1 MDNEFYAS
9 VKLVSGEELFS
20 VVSVEEG
27 TDNPLIM
34 LQNPVI
40 MKMVSTPEGS
50 IVKVKTWMNIP
61 GDDPIVIR
69 WDKVIT
75 VTEVKDSSVIT
86 IYNNYLED
94 ERYDINQIGE
104 VNKTHRNDVKSKLTN
119 KMGYISTVDD
129 ARKYL
134 EGVYK
139 IKKDKKES

>member
-34 LQNPVI
+34 LQSPVT

-75 VTEVKDSSVIT
+75 VTEIKDPSVIT

>member
-1 MDNEFYAS
+1 MDNEFYATI
-9 VKLVSGEELFS
+9 KLISGEEIFS
-20 VVSVEEG
+20 VVSVEEN
-27 TDNPLIM
+27 TENPLIM
-34 LQNPVI
+34 LQNPVT

-61 GDDPIVIR
+61 GEDPIVIR

-75 VTEVKDSSVIT
+75 VTEIKESSVIT

-94 ERYDINQIGE
+94 ERYDINTIGE
-104 VNKTHRNDVKSKLTN
+104 VNRPHRNDVKRKLTN

-139 IKKDKKES
+139 IKKES

>member
-1 MDNEFYAS
+1 MDNEFYATI
-9 VKLVSGEELFS
+9 KLVSGEEIFS
-20 VVSVEEG
+20 LVSVEED

-34 LQNPVI
+34 LSNPVI

-50 IVKVKTWMNIP
+50 IVKVKTWMSIP
-61 GDDPIVIR
+61 GEDPIVIR

-75 VTEVKDSSVIT
+75 ITEIKEVSVIN

-94 ERYDINQIGE
+94 ERFDINEIGE
-104 VNKTHRNDVKSKLTN
+104 INKPHRNDVKNKLTT
-119 KMGYISTVDD
+119 KMGYISTVED

-139 IKKDKKES
+139 IKKES

>member
-1 MDNEFYAS
+1 MDNEFYATI
-9 VKLVSGEELFS
+9 KLVSGEEIFS
-20 VVSVEEG
+20 LVSVEED

-34 LQNPVI
+34 LSNPVI

-50 IVKVKTWMNIP
+50 IVKVKTWMSVP
-61 GDDPIVIR
+61 GEDPIVIR

-75 VTEVKDSSVIT
+75 VTEIKESSIIN

-94 ERYDINQIGE
+94 ERFDINEIGE
-104 VNKTHRNDVKSKLTN
+104 MNKPHRNDVKNKLTT
-119 KMGYISTVDD
+119 KMGYISTVED

-139 IKKDKKES
+139 IKKES

>member
-1 MDNEFYAS
+1 MDNEFYATI
-9 VKLVSGEELFS
+9 KLISGEEIFS
-20 VVSVEEG
+20 VVSVEEN
-27 TDNPLIM
+27 TENPLIM
-34 LQNPVI
+34 LQNPVT

-61 GDDPIVIR
+61 GEDPIVIR

-75 VTEVKDSSVIT
+75 VTEIKEASVIT

-104 VNKTHRNDVKSKLTN
+104 INRPHRNDVKNKLTQ
-119 KMGYISTVDD
+119 KMGYISTVED

-139 IKKDKKES
+139 IKKES

>member
-34 LQNPVI
+34 LQSPVT

-61 GDDPIVIR
+61 GDVPIVIR

-75 VTEVKDSSVIT
+75 VTEIKDPSVIT

-104 VNKTHRNDVKSKLTN
+104 VNKTHRNDVKNKLTN

>member
-75 VTEVKDSSVIT
+75 VTEIKDNSVIN

-94 ERYDINQIGE
+94 ERFDINQIGE
-104 VNKTHRNDVKSKLTN
+104 VNKTHKNDVKSKLTN
-119 KMGYISTVDD
+119 KMGYISTVND

-134 EGVYK
+134 EEIYN
-139 IKKDKKES
+139 ITQDKKES

>member
-9 VKLVSGEELFS
+9 IKLVSGEELFS

-27 TDNPLIM
+27 TDTPLIM
-34 LQNPVI
+34 LQSPVT

-75 VTEVKDSSVIT
+75 VTEIKDPSVIT

>member
-1 MDNEFYAS
+1 MENEFYAS
-9 VKLVSGEELFS
+9 IKLVSGEELFS
-20 VVSVEEG
+20 LVSVEEG

-34 LQNPVI
+34 LQNPVT

-61 GDDPIVIR
+61 GEDPIVIR

>member
-1 MDNEFYAS
+1 MDNEFYATI
-9 VKLVSGEELFS
+9 KLVSGEELFS
-20 VVSVEEG
+20 LVSVEEG

-34 LQNPVI
+34 LQNPVT

-104 VNKTHRNDVKSKLTN
+104 VNKPHRNDVKSKLTN

>member
-1 MDNEFYAS
+1 MENEFYAS
-9 VKLVSGEELFS
+9 IKLVSGEELFS
-20 VVSVEEG
+20 LVSVEENC
-27 TDNPLIM
+27 DNPLIM
-34 LQNPVI
+34 LQNPVT

-61 GDDPIVIR
+61 GEDPIVIR

-75 VTEVKDSSVIT
+75 VTEIKESSVIN

-94 ERYDINQIGE
+94 ERFDINEIGE
-104 VNKTHRNDVKSKLTN
+104 INRPHRNDVKNKLTQ
-119 KMGYISTVDD
+119 KMGYISTVED

-139 IKKDKKES
+139 IKKES

>member
-1 MDNEFYAS
+1 MDNEFYATI
-9 VKLVSGEELFS
+9 KLVSGEELFS
-20 VVSVEEG
+20 LVSVEEG

-34 LQNPVI
+34 LQNPVT

-50 IVKVKTWMNIP
+50 IIKVKTWMNIP

-75 VTEVKDSSVIT
+75 VTEIKDNSVIS

>member
-75 VTEVKDSSVIT
+75 VTEIKDNSVIN

-94 ERYDINQIGE
+94 ERFDINQIGE
-104 VNKTHRNDVKSKLTN
+104 VNKTHKNDVKSKLTN
-119 KMGYISTVDD
+119 KMGYISTVED

-139 IKKDKKES
+139 TTEDKKES

>member
-9 VKLVSGEELFS
+9 IKLVSGEELFS

-34 LQNPVI
+34 LQNPVT

-75 VTEVKDSSVIT
+75 VTEIKDSSVIT

>member
-1 MDNEFYAS
+1 MDNEFYATI
-9 VKLVSGEELFS
+9 KLVSGEELFS
-20 VVSVEEG
+20 LVSVEEG

-34 LQNPVI
+34 LQNPVT

-75 VTEVKDSSVIT
+75 VTEVKDSSIIT

>member
-1 MDNEFYAS
+1 MDNEFYATI
-9 VKLVSGEELFS
+9 KLISGEEIFS
-20 VVSVEEG
+20 LVSVEEN

-50 IVKVKTWMNIP
+50 IVKVKTWMSIP
-61 GDDPIVIR
+61 GEDPIVIR

-75 VTEVKDSSVIT
+75 VTEIKESSIIN

-94 ERYDINQIGE
+94 ERFDINEIGE
-104 VNKTHRNDVKSKLTN
+104 MNKPHRNDVKSKLTT
-119 KMGYISTVDD
+119 KMGYISTVED

-139 IKKDKKES
+139 IKKES

>member
-1 MDNEFYAS
+1 MDNEFYATI
-9 VKLVSGEELFS
+9 KLISGEEIFS
-20 VVSVEEG
+20 LVSVEEN

-50 IVKVKTWMNIP
+50 IVKVKTWMSIP
-61 GDDPIVIR
+61 GEDPIVIR

-104 VNKTHRNDVKSKLTN
+104 INRPHRNDVKNKLTQ
-119 KMGYISTVDD
+119 KMGYISTVED

-139 IKKDKKES
+139 IKKES

>member
-1 MDNEFYAS
+1 MDNEFYATI
-9 VKLVSGEELFS
+9 KLVSGEELFS
-20 VVSVEEG
+20 LVSVEEG

-34 LQNPVI
+34 LQNPVT

-104 VNKTHRNDVKSKLTN
+104 VNKSHKNDVKSKLTN
-119 KMGYISTVDD
+119 KMGYISTVNE

-134 EGVYK
+134 EEIYN
-139 IKKDKKES
+139 ITQDKKES

>member
-9 VKLVSGEELFS
+9 IKLVSGEELFS

-34 LQNPVI
+34 LQSPVT

-50 IVKVKTWMNIP
+50 IVKVKTWMNIH
-61 GDDPIVIR
+61 GDDQIVIR

-75 VTEVKDSSVIT
+75 VTEIKDPSVIT

-119 KMGYISTVDD
+119 KMGQISTVDD

>member
-9 VKLVSGEELFS
+9 IKLVSGEELFS

-27 TDNPLIM
+27 TVNPLIM
-34 LQNPVI
+34 LQSPVT

-75 VTEVKDSSVIT
+75 VTEIKDNSVIN

>member
-1 MDNEFYAS
+1 MDNEFYATI
-9 VKLVSGEELFS
+9 KLVSGEEIFS
-20 VVSVEEG
+20 LVSVEEN
-27 TDNPLIM
+27 TENPLIM
-34 LQNPVI
+34 LQNPVT

-61 GDDPIVIR
+61 GEDPIVIR

-75 VTEVKDSSVIT
+75 VTEIKEASVIN

-94 ERYDINQIGE
+94 ERFDINEIGE
-104 VNKTHRNDVKSKLTN
+104 MNKPHRNDVKSKLTT
-119 KMGYISTVDD
+119 KMGYISTVED

-139 IKKDKKES
+139 IKKES

>member
-1 MDNEFYAS
+1 MDNEFYATI
-9 VKLVSGEELFS
+9 KLVSGEELFS
-20 VVSVEEG
+20 LVSVEEG

-34 LQNPVI
+34 LQNPVT

-61 GDDPIVIR
+61 GEDPIVIR

-75 VTEVKDSSVIT
+75 VTEIKEASVIN

-94 ERYDINQIGE
+94 ERFDINEIGE
-104 VNKTHRNDVKSKLTN
+104 INRPHRNDVKNKLTQ
-119 KMGYISTVDD
+119 KMGYISTVED

-139 IKKDKKES
+139 IKKES

>member
-1 MDNEFYAS
+1 MDNEFYATI
-9 VKLVSGEELFS
+9 KLVSGEELFS
-20 VVSVEEG
+20 LVSVEEG

-34 LQNPVI
+34 LQNPVT